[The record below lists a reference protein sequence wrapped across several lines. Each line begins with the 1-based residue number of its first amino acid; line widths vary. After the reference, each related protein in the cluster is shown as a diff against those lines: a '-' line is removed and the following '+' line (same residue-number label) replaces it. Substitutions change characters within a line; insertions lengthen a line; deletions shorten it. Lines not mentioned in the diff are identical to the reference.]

1 MSINSP
7 VAIKMRMEKT
17 PTASFSIVE
26 WREDILKKNKKNKNR
41 VSDTI
46 KWRHRWNR
54 RAKFPVCAAH
64 IIAAI
69 WREKKCYNKEKKK
82 ARERSQRL
90 PVTTLCCRLSIERRN
105 HVSEQPPSLLR
116 QNSRTD
122 RSSEQYV
129 ITKEEQKKKEKHLE
143 DMKCIEPSNWNQ
155 DLPHQFYFFE
165 TTDNSYTVYSKRT
178 G

>member
-69 WREKKCYNKEKKK
+69 WRGKKSVTIRKRKKREKDHNDCQSRLCTVDYRSRGETTSPSNPPPFCDKTPGPTAARNNTSSQKRSRKKK
-82 ARERSQRL
+82 RETFRRHEVHRAIKLKSRFA
-90 PVTTLCCRLSIERRN
+90 PSI
-105 HVSEQPPSLLR
+105 LLFWDNR
-116 QNSRTD
+116 PFL
-122 RSSEQYV
+122 
-129 ITKEEQKKKEKHLE
+129 H
-143 DMKCIEPSNWNQ
+143 CI
-155 DLPHQFYFFE
+155 F
-165 TTDNSYTVYSKRT
+165 
-178 G
+178 